1 MMINPPSL
9 DIWTC
14 PGPRLPGLKK
24 WLVEE
29 VWTADRFQQ
38 SKKIPSEYLKSGERA
53 VNDME
58 SLLTAAA
65 DSYFGELTSA
75 ETPAK
80 TIADF
85 FRDNEN
91 SCVVVLDGS
100 SLRELPKFLELAQK
114 SHRPV
119 LECAVGCSA
128 IPSTTEYFISER
140 LGFGLPLLGPSQ
152 LVSNRI
158 LQGNGI
164 RYHFFQNPNDSQHI
178 PDVPG
183 PTLVWHRFPD
193 LRFMDSTASGADF
206 YDGIWDSMDLVW
218 QRTIQALPASR
229 PILVTSD
236 HGYVF
241 FGPGLSDRNLD
252 RSDRPLKG
260 KRFAEFP
267 AEEPLPGE
275 EPGLFI
281 NQARRLAVIKG
292 RYHNKPQ
299 APNPSQSLYRH
310 GGLSLMEVLT
320 PWLLL
325 GPME

>member
-1 MMINPPSL
+1 
-9 DIWTC
+9 
-14 PGPRLPGLKK
+14 
-24 WLVEE
+24 
-29 VWTADRFQQ
+29 
-38 SKKIPSEYLKSGERA
+38 
-53 VNDME
+53 ME
-58 SLLTAAA
+58 LSQ
-65 DSYFGELTSA
+65 
-75 ETPAK
+75 
-80 TIADF
+80 I
-85 FRDNEN
+85 
-91 SCVVVLDGS
+91 
-100 SLRELPKFLELAQK
+100 

-119 LECAVGCSA
+119 AECGVGFSA
-128 IPSTTEYFISER
+128 IPSATEYFVSNR
-140 LGFGLPLLGPSQ
+140 VGFGFPVLGPSQ
-152 LVSNRI
+152 ILSNREWKER
-158 LQGNGI
+158 GI
-164 RYHFFQNPNDSQHI
+164 RYYYFQSPNESQHI
-178 PDVPG
+178 NDEREPV
-183 PTLVWHRFPD
+183 LIWHRFPD

-281 NQARRLAVIKG
+281 NQGKRLAVIKG

>member
-1 MMINPPSL
+1 MMMDPSSL
-9 DIWTC
+9 ELWTR
-14 PGPRLPGLKK
+14 PEPRLPRLKK
-24 WLVEE
+24 WLVDE
-29 VWTADRFQQ
+29 VWTVDRFQQ
-38 SKKIPSEYLKSGERA
+38 CKNIPSDYLKSGEKL

-65 DSYFGELTSA
+65 DSYFGELASA
-75 ETPAK
+75 EAPEK
-80 TIADF
+80 SIAEVF
-85 FRDNEN
+85 KKNEN
-91 SCVVVLDGS
+91 ACAVILDGS
-100 SLRELPKFLELAQK
+100 SLRELPRFLELAQI

-119 LECAVGCSA
+119 IECTIGCSA

-140 LGFGLPLLGPSQ
+140 LGLGLPLLGPSQ

-164 RYHFFQNPNDSQHI
+164 RYHFFQNPNESQHLS
-178 PDVPG
+178 DNPG

-193 LRFMDSTASGADF
+193 LRFMDSTASSAEF
-206 YDGIWDSMDLVW
+206 YDGIWDSMELVW
-218 QRTIQALPASR
+218 QRTVQALPASR

-241 FGPGLSDRNLD
+241 FGSGLSDRNLD

-260 KRFAEFP
+260 KRFAEFS
-267 AEEPLPGE
+267 EDEPLPVE

-281 NQARRLAVIKG
+281 NQTKRLVVIKG
-292 RYHNKPQ
+292 RYQNRPQ
-299 APNPSQSLYRH
+299 APHPSQSLYRH

-325 GPME
+325 GPLE